1 MAPVSAISH
10 CIRFG
15 FNPEKNGKKYWIAQ
29 LGMQWIVNLSE
40 KTLYH
45 LRKQYKGNNAQ
56 IFLYLLF
63 LDVF

>member
-1 MAPVSAISH
+1 MV
-10 CIRFG
+10 
-15 FNPEKNGKKYWIAQ
+15 Q
-29 LGMQWIVNLSE
+29 LGMQWILNLLE